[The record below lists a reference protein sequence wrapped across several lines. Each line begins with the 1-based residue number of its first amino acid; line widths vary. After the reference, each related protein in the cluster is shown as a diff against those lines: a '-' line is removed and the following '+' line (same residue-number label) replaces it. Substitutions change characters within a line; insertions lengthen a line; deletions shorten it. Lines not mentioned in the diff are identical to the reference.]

1 MNNPLWSLCMNKE
14 KLEALLAWLDAGKAL
29 VAGTEMYELMH
40 ACSDEALRIQSV
52 LNSVWHSPAEIRL
65 LMSELTG
72 RNVPESFK
80 LFPPFYSD
88 FGKNIHLG
96 ENVFINSCCCFQD
109 QGGIYIG
116 DNCLIGHRA
125 TIATIN
131 HAFNPRQRHI
141 HNLAPVHIEAD
152 VWLGSNVTIVPGV
165 RIGRGSIVGAG
176 SVVIK
181 NVEPMSIVAGNP
193 ARKIKDVPAD
203 QGGIPDSH

>member
-1 MNNPLWSLCMNKE
+1 MDNK
-14 KLEALLAWLDAGKAL
+14 LDALLAWLNEGKAL
-29 VAGTEMYELMH
+29 VVGTEMYEIMH
-40 ACSDEALRIQSV
+40 EYSSQALRIQAL
-52 LNSVWHSPAEIRL
+52 LNSCWHSPAEIRM

-72 RNVPESFK
+72 RSVPESFK
-80 LFPPFYSD
+80 LFPPFYTD

-96 ENVFINSCCCFQD
+96 EKVFINSCCCFQD

-131 HAFNPRQRHI
+131 HGFNPQDRHI
-141 HNLAPVHIEAD
+141 HKVAAVRIEED

-165 RIGRGSIVGAG
+165 TIGKGSIVAAG

-193 ARKIKDVPAD
+193 ARKIKNVPASEN
-203 QGGIPDSH
+203 GI